1 MALKIG
7 DKTYR
12 NLEEQVLKNMQ
23 DIEQHYKMDRVLAD
37 FGIRIIGRLDAWP
50 APPPP
55 APQNYGDAYA
65 VGTTSPYY
73 FYIWTRGSAGT
84 DTPDDYWFPL
94 GELAIVGPQGPQGV
108 PGNGI
113 SSAIVNGEYRLVLT
127 FTDGTQYTSE
137 SIRGEAGPRGPQG
150 PQGNQ
155 GIQGPQGPQGPRG
168 IQGPAGPAAAL
179 TILGGLNSEAQLP
192 DPTTQTRGNAYLVLV
207 DGVTHLF
214 LIVGTEASNY
224 YWFDAG
230 PLLGGTYIYV
240 GGEPAAEWNADTK
253 VDKIT
258 ATGAYVRLYG
268 IETDGS
274 QRTVNATPDAVA
286 GSVPMRDGNGNF
298 KVGTGTNPT
307 DAANLKYIADNVARI
322 LFKQYPLGSIGGILP
337 MPGNTSTVYRAPCI
351 LANGTVSFRTVSV
364 ANPYEGNFAMFGP
377 GGTMVMN
384 AATSSKQGVNLGQLQ
399 ALISAINAVTLT
411 PPTANTSKKLNEAG
425 YYKIQA
431 IYNSQD
437 SQNHIDFGI
446 LYWDGASITT
456 SPLSL
461 YIGAV
466 YESSNS
472 DLRAVCR
479 ILSDGSLKFLQYVHG
494 STFAIYDET
503 SNVTFY
509 TSKMA

>member
-84 DTPDDYWFPL
+84 DTPYDYWFPL

-108 PGNGI
+108 QGNGI

-127 FTDGTQYTSE
+127 FTDGTQYTSG

-179 TILGGLNSEAQLP
+179 TILGGLSSEAQLP
-192 DPTTQTRGNAYLVLV
+192 DPTTQTRGDAYLVLV

-214 LIVGTEASNY
+214 LIVGTQASNY

-240 GGEPAAEWNADTK
+240 GGEPAAEWNADSK

-268 IETDGS
+268 IETNGS

-298 KVGTGTNPT
+298 KVGTGTDPM

-322 LFKQYPLGSIGGILP
+322 LFEQYPLSGAGGIVGMPNNLP
-337 MPGNTSTVYRAPCI
+337 SNYAVLAVNPQGKTYYAIMSRSTPVANNCPIYDNTRCLVSDLPTLPNHVVNLTYFNRVLGDLEAVQLPEPEVTQKLDGYGYFYINADIDTNDPELGTRYVNIGLVYRKQGWNEFYYTGEDGYHVACDVNGNLLCWYNGVGTTETSTFY
-351 LANGTVSFRTVSV
+351 V
-364 ANPYEGNFAMFGP
+364 A
-377 GGTMVMN
+377 
-384 AATSSKQGVNLGQLQ
+384 K
-399 ALISAINAVTLT
+399 LT
-411 PPTANTSKKLNEAG
+411 
-425 YYKIQA
+425 Q
-431 IYNSQD
+431 
-437 SQNHIDFGI
+437 
-446 LYWDGASITT
+446 
-456 SPLSL
+456 
-461 YIGAV
+461 
-466 YESSNS
+466 
-472 DLRAVCR
+472 
-479 ILSDGSLKFLQYVHG
+479 
-494 STFAIYDET
+494 
-503 SNVTFY
+503 
-509 TSKMA
+509 